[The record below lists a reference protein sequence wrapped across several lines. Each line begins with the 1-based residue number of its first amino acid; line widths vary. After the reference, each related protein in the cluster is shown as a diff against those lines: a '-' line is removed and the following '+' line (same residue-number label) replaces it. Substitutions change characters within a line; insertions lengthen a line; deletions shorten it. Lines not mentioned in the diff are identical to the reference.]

1 MNTCRLVGDIP
12 LAWFVRALRERGTG
26 RGRGRGEGDDYRE
39 TERVRERE
47 TEFYKADLNR
57 SKRLDTL
64 LLWRDTSTA
73 A

>member
-1 MNTCRLVGDIP
+1 MASYVPSLIKG
-12 LAWFVRALRERGTG
+12 GTG
-26 RGRGRGEGDDYRE
+26 RGRGRRRGEGDDYRD

-57 SKRLDTL
+57 SKRLDTV